1 MYEKEFENKEKMIE
15 IEVVDEVKTEKYE
28 YVDVERYDRDYETD
42 EEEDQ
47 MMLEA
52 LGIEDLMQYMDQ
64 D

>member
-1 MYEKEFENKEKMIE
+1 MIE